1 MKKVAFFFSLAL
13 FFNSCDHSHNQET
26 AAVEPSFF
34 GEQFDPKGAITV
46 DALVKEMTG
55 KDSLNVTFSGK
66 IVQTCR
72 KAGCW
77 MDVALP
83 SGETMTV
90 FMHDHNFAVPLEGA
104 DGLMATMN
112 GHAYYDTLDVEYLRH
127 LAEDAGKSAEEIEK
141 ITEPK
146 PVLAFDAVGVMI
158 EGYKAQ
164 EEGHEGHDH
173 EGHDHNHEGHDH
185 EGHDHEGGAH

>member
-1 MKKVAFFFSLAL
+1 MKKVAFFFGLAL
-13 FFNSCDHSHNQET
+13 FFNSCDHSHTQEN
-26 AAVEPSFF
+26 AQVAPSFF

-46 DALVKEMTG
+46 DALVKEMNG
-55 KDSLNVTFSGK
+55 KDSLSVAFTGK

-77 MDVALP
+77 MDVSLP

-112 GHAYYDTLDVEYLRH
+112 GYAYYDTLDVEYLRH
-127 LAEDAGKSAEEIEK
+127 LAEDAGKSAEEIAQ
-141 ITEPK
+141 INEPK
-146 PVLAFDAVGVMI
+146 PVLAFDAKGVMI
-158 EGYKAQ
+158 EGYQAKE

-185 EGHDHEGGAH
+185 EGGAH